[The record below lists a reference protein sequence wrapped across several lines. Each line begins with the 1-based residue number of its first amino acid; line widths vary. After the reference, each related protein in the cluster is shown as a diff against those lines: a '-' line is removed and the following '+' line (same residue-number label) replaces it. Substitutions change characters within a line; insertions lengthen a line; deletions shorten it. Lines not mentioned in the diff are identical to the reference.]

1 MGLKPAPVEN
11 SGGAETGDS
20 LGHIVR
26 TTPHR
31 YAYAYGYG
39 GLYECAGDQHSRK
52 FRHAFCGK
60 QETFSTNTTRG
71 N

>member
-39 GLYECAGDQHSRK
+39 GLY
-52 FRHAFCGK
+52 
-60 QETFSTNTTRG
+60 
-71 N
+71 